1 MAARAPRGRV
11 RYASPTGVPSWTRD
25 MTGHKEKPTNARIR
39 LPTPA
44 NVLDDLDVLH
54 LGRMDLRRGLGVHR
68 QLPSPRPF
76 GMGEGTVGSRHPRC
90 ADLRGFRLPRSPSA
104 RTCDHVARADDD
116 LDPSRCARRAALAR
130 RWRPHRQPAL
140 TTELLPRTR
149 RVQVQ

>member
-68 QLPSPRPF
+68 QLPSPGPL
-76 GMGEGTVGSRHPRC
+76 GMGEGPVGSRHPLR
-90 ADLRGFRLPRSPSA
+90 ADLRGLRLPRLPSE
-104 RTCDHVARADDD
+104 RPRDRVVQVDDD
-116 LDPSRCARRAALAR
+116 LDPSRCARRAALA
-130 RWRPHRQPAL
+130 
-140 TTELLPRTR
+140 
-149 RVQVQ
+149 